1 MGLLEAI
8 ILGIIQGLSE
18 FLPISSSGHLEIGA
32 VLLNAHTSE
41 SLLFSVL
48 VHAATALSTII
59 VFRKD
64 IVSIFKG
71 IFTFKWNE
79 SYDFAAKIIISMI
92 PIAIIGVFF
101 EKEVE
106 SFFTGNLLLVGS
118 MLLVTAILLAFT
130 QTVKN
135 KQGGPVNYWH
145 AIIIGIA
152 QSIAILPGISRSG
165 ATIAT
170 ALLIGVNKEKAA
182 RFSFLMVL
190 IPILGAS
197 LLKVLDYIEEPAA
210 ANQTGGF
217 VLFMGFLMAFLAGL
231 FACKAMI
238 KIVKEGK
245 LIYFAIYCAI
255 VGSIAIISQ
264 LI

>member
-8 ILGIIQGLSE
+8 ILGVIQGLSE
-18 FLPISSSGHLEIGA
+18 FLPVSSSGHLEIGA

-64 IVSIFKG
+64 IANIFKG

-79 SYDFAAKIIISMI
+79 SYDFAAKIVLSMI
-92 PIAIIGVFF
+92 PIAIIGIFF
-101 EKEVE
+101 EEQVE
-106 SFFTGNLLLVGS
+106 SFFTGNLLLVGC

-135 KQGGPVNYWH
+135 KVGGPIKYWQ

-197 LLKVLDYIEEPAA
+197 LLKLLDYMEEPAVA
-210 ANQTGGF
+210 HQTGGL